1 MIITILQIITTLL
14 LIYLIKIIIDMVK
27 SYTSLYSDK
36 YSLVY
41 RIFPDIKKNI
51 EFLKIYFYYLGV
63 VICLSI
69 IICVLFIII

>member
-51 EFLKIYFYYLGV
+51 EVLKIYFYYLGV